1 MSHLRVFGRARAVAL
16 VGTLGLIVA
25 LGAVPNGAVAQESP
39 LKQAA
44 KGQIQAP
51 VITTSDGIEREAP
64 FLSGGLLATMAGT
77 LDEADRGEQAD
88 EATSADIA
96 ALAVSQGTLGCR
108 TRNTD
113 GNVRVNQD
121 CGFRRQAEEL
131 IKINPIDPR
140 NIIAGQNDS
149 RVGFNHCGFDF
160 SLDAGRH
167 WGDGLPPFWNR
178 LNNPP
183 AAHTIGGGKGTN
195 RTYDAASD
203 PALGHEQLRP
213 RQGVHHRRPVPQQS
227 IPRQRVRQLDRV
239 RVRAALRCARQP
251 GWPVQ

>member
-1 MSHLRVFGRARAVAL
+1 MAL

-88 EATSADIA
+88 EATSSDIA

-140 NIIAGQNDS
+140 NIRSPAILESPEQPARGAHDRWWKGHQPDVRRGQRS
-149 RVGFNHCGFDF
+149 G
-160 SLDAGRH
+160 A
-167 WGDGLPPFWNR
+167 R
-178 LNNPP
+178 L
-183 AAHTIGGGKGTN
+183 
-195 RTYDAASD
+195 
-203 PALGHEQLRP
+203 
-213 RQGVHHRRPVPQQS
+213 
-227 IPRQRVRQLDRV
+227 
-239 RVRAALRCARQP
+239 
-251 GWPVQ
+251 